1 MPTNTNSKSVE
12 ELRDELSTLFATF
25 CGSAMVLALEIRQ
38 AAENA
43 SGSNAEQ
50 LRLLY
55 GQSVA
60 AHNYIR
66 PFSESLVGL
75 KPTNPSELN

>member
-12 ELRDELSTLFATF
+12 ELRDELSTLFAIF
-25 CGSAMVLALEIRQ
+25 CGRTMVLALEIQQ
-38 AAENA
+38 AANKA

-60 AHNYIR
+60 AYNYIS
-66 PFSESLVGL
+66 PFSESTVGL
-75 KPTNPSELN
+75 KPANASELH